1 LPWQKQL
8 AGPRGPTFMQRIILA
23 ALTICL
29 VTGAAVAQDGN
40 STATVTTQ
48 QAGGGFTAAT
58 VTSAVNIRTAPDSKT
73 SQVIGTLQSGGTV
86 MVRCSYGWCELEDG
100 GYVAQKFLSF
110 DGSSFDVVQPPTGGD
125 STAGQPSTP
134 LTAAPAS
141 DVPAAA
147 VPDFSGTWTVLDAA
161 GQPQRV
167 LKLTQEGAAVTGT
180 LEAPSR
186 TAKITGQI
194 GGTRLDF
201 TYQMLNEKGDTIG
214 TGTGNL
220 DIGEDGKS
228 LNGLLML
235 NGLVLG
241 NIDAVR
247 Q

>member
-1 LPWQKQL
+1 
-8 AGPRGPTFMQRIILA
+8 MQRQLLA
-23 ALTICL
+23 VLTL
-29 VTGAAVAQDGN
+29 LLGTGVGVAQDGN

-48 QAGGGFTAAT
+48 QAGGGFAAAT
-58 VTSAVNIRTAPDSKT
+58 VTSAVNIRTAPDSKN
-73 SQVIGTLQSGGTV
+73 SQVIGTLQAGGTV

-110 DGSSFDVVQPPTGGD
+110 DGGSFDVVQPPTGGD
-125 STAGQPSTP
+125 TTGGEPSTP
-134 LTAAPAS
+134 LTTMAS
-141 DVPAAA
+141 EQPEAA

-167 LKLTQEGAAVTGT
+167 LKLAQEGVAVNGT

-186 TAKITGQI
+186 TAKIVGQI

-201 TYQMLNEKGDTIG
+201 TYQMLNEKGATIG
-214 TGTGNL
+214 TGTGDL
-220 DIGEDGKS
+220 VMGEDGKS
-228 LNGLLML
+228 LTGLLML